1 MFRRELAPLVAPA
14 AEAVRRR
21 SNSEGETDIMSA
33 RKLSDADKQAILEEY
48 RQLGETTLTI
58 ANRYGVSNS
67 TISRMLKSSFSP
79 QEYEA
84 LIQQKRSTRVQTHWL
99 ETVSE
104 PQPESV
110 SICEPS
116 PEPESESNLESP
128 FSSSDVSRRIRRR
141 SSASQTTEIEE
152 SIQLDLHFTDT
163 ETSTLLEIEVVRSE
177 EGNDPEVEDLEDDDL
192 EDDDFDEDED
202 LDDFDEDEE
211 DDLDESDADFSL
223 PKRGTRILGQLRV
236 LPFDRA
242 SLPKTCY
249 IVVDRMAELITR
261 PLKDFGDL
269 GQIPPEEIQEKTLPV
284 FDNHRVARRFA
295 NRSQRVTKV
304 PDGKML
310 QRVKDY
316 LQAKGITR
324 ILVDGQVYSL

>member
-1 MFRRELAPLVAPA
+1 
-14 AEAVRRR
+14 
-21 SNSEGETDIMSA
+21 MSA
-33 RKLSDADKQAILEEY
+33 RKLSDTDKKAILEEY
-48 RQLGETTLTI
+48 RQPGETTLTI

-67 TISRMLKSSFSP
+67 TISRMLKSSLSP
-79 QEYEA
+79 RDYEV
-84 LIQQKRSTRVQTHWL
+84 LIQQKRSGRVQTSMP
-99 ETVSE
+99 EMVFE
-104 PQPESV
+104 PQPES
-110 SICEPS
+110 SPS
-116 PEPESESNLESP
+116 PEPESYRPEPE
-128 FSSSDVSRRIRRR
+128 FYSDASRRIRKR
-141 SSASQTTEIEE
+141 SSASLPTESED
-152 SIQLDLHFTDT
+152 SVQLDLRLT
-163 ETSTLLEIEVVRSE
+163 EVEKPILREIEVPRSDDRDDSKPE
-177 EGNDPEVEDLEDDDL
+177 ELEDEEENEDDDDFDEDDDL
-192 EDDDFDEDED
+192 EDFDEDED
-202 LDDFDEDEE
+202 
-211 DDLDESDADFSL
+211 DDLEDGDVDF
-223 PKRGTRILGQLRV
+223 PIAKRGTRIVGQLQV

-269 GQIPPEEIQEKTLPV
+269 GQIPPEEVQEKTLPV

>member
-1 MFRRELAPLVAPA
+1 
-14 AEAVRRR
+14 
-21 SNSEGETDIMSA
+21 MSA
-33 RKLSDADKQAILEEY
+33 RKLSDTDKKAILEEY
-48 RQLGETTLTI
+48 RQPGETTLTI

-67 TISRMLKSSFSP
+67 TISRMLKSSLSP
-79 QEYEA
+79 RDYEV
-84 LIQQKRSTRVQTHWL
+84 LIQQKRSGRTHNSGSD
-99 ETVSE
+99 TISD
-104 PQPESV
+104 PPP
-110 SICEPS
+110 EPS
-116 PEPESESNLESP
+116 PSAESES
-128 FSSSDVSRRIRRR
+128 SSEASRRIRKR
-141 SSASQTTEIEE
+141 SSASIPAENEDNE
-152 SIQLDLHFTDT
+152 DSVQLDLH
-163 ETSTLLEIEVVRSE
+163 LK
-177 EGNDPEVEDLEDDDL
+177 EVEKPILREIVVARSQEDEDLQADEDDDVDEKDGDEDDL
-192 EDDDFDEDED
+192 EDGDDDDYDED
-202 LDDFDEDEE
+202 DD
-211 DDLDESDADFSL
+211 DDDDVDFPI
-223 PKRGTRILGQLRV
+223 PKRENQIVGQLRV
-236 LPFDRA
+236 LPFDGA

>member
-1 MFRRELAPLVAPA
+1 
-14 AEAVRRR
+14 
-21 SNSEGETDIMSA
+21 MSA
-33 RKLSDADKQAILEEY
+33 RKLSDTDKKAILEEY
-48 RQLGETTLTI
+48 RQPGETTLTI

-67 TISRMLKSSFSP
+67 TISRMLKSSLSSRD
-79 QEYEA
+79 YEV
-84 LIQQKRSTRVQTHWL
+84 LIQQKRSGRVQNSMP
-99 ETVSE
+99 ETIFDPEPE
-104 PQPESV
+104 PQ
-110 SICEPS
+110 PS
-116 PEPESESNLESP
+116 PEPESY
-128 FSSSDVSRRIRRR
+128 SDASRRIRRR
-141 SSASQTTEIEE
+141 SSASLPTENED
-152 SIQLDLHFTDT
+152 SVQLDLRLTGV
-163 ETSTLLEIEVVRSE
+163 EKPILR
-177 EGNDPEVEDLEDDDL
+177 EVEVARSDDGDDPQSEKLEDEG
-192 EDDDFDEDED
+192 EDEDDFDEDED
-202 LDDFDEDEE
+202 DFDEDEDDFDEDV
-211 DDLDESDADFSL
+211 DF
-223 PKRGTRILGQLRV
+223 PITKRGTQIVGQLRV
-236 LPFDRA
+236 LPFDGA

-269 GQIPPEEIQEKTLPV
+269 GQIPPEEVQEKTLPV